1 MKKYVVIFILLVN
14 VVVANAQITAAH
26 FGVNG
31 KVQSV
36 KLSTYSFVEKFGEI
50 ERGEKYSDQIV
61 EFNEQGFIIKRYI
74 IGQMDHI
81 SSVTTYEYLL
91 LEDGKIKE
99 INEYVNETF
108 SEEPILKFK
117 TKFKYDESG
126 NFIDKRL
133 YQGYNGSLLKTSA
146 NISEILASDDNNDSI
161 VSDDKYFPNH
171 YIDLFSSDDGEEIKT
186 KVEKV
191 DQQNNWTKKIKFIGG
206 KQSYGYERL
215 ITYF

>member
-1 MKKYVVIFILLVN
+1 MKKIIVLFVFLVSVVFV
-14 VVVANAQITAAH
+14 NAQITAAQ

-50 ERGEKYSDQIV
+50 EIGEEYSDQVV
-61 EFNEQGFIIKRYI
+61 EFNEQGLIIKKYI
-74 IGQMDHI
+74 IGQMDLI
-81 SSVTTYEYLL
+81 SSVTTYEYLF
-91 LEDGKIKE
+91 LEDGRFKE
-99 INEYVNETF
+99 INEYINNNF
-108 SEEPILKFK
+108 SDEPSLKYK
-117 TKFKYDESG
+117 IKFKYDESG
-126 NFIDKRL
+126 NFVDKRL
-133 YQGYNGSLLKTSA
+133 YRGYDGSLLKTSA

-171 YIDLFSSDDGEEIKT
+171 YIELFSSDDDKEIKT
-186 KVEKV
+186 KIEKV